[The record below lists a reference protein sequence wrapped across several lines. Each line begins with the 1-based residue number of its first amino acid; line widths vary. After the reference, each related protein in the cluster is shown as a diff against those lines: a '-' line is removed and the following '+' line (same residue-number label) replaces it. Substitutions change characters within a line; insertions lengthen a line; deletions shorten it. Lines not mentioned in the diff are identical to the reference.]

1 LYPSVPT
8 PIPAPGVLPWT
19 GYVVIG

>member
-8 PIPAPGVLPWT
+8 PIPAPGVIPWT
-19 GYVVIG
+19 GYVVVG